1 MIKIESLKNYIG
13 KDSFEEIT
21 KQIYN
26 ITDFSSDY
34 PDYESWFFSK
44 QIPRVLEKT
53 GEIFFAK
60 SIEDNTIIGIAS
72 LKKTDKEKKICNL
85 FVKEEY
91 RSIGIGTKLLTSS
104 MEFLE
109 TSKPFITIRD
119 YNLSSFKPFIDKY
132 NWELVEVATEIY
144 GNNTKEFCYNGKL
157 IKEKITKNN

>member
-1 MIKIESLKNYIG
+1 MIKIESLTDYIG
-13 KDSFEEIT
+13 KDDFEEIT

-44 QIPRVLEKT
+44 QVPRVLEKT

-60 SIEDNTIIGIAS
+60 SIEDNTIVGIAS
-72 LKKTDKEKKICNL
+72 LKNTNEEKKICNL

-104 MEFLE
+104 MKFLE
-109 TSKPFITIRD
+109 TTKPFITIRD

-132 NWELVEVATEIY
+132 NWKLVEVVTGIY
-144 GNNTKEFCYNGKL
+144 GDNTKEFCYNGKL
-157 IKEKITKNN
+157 IKE